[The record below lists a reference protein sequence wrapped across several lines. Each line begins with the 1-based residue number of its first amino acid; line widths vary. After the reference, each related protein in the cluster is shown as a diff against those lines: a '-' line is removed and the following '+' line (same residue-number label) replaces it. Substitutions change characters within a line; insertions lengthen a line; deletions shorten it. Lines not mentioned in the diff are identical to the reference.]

1 LSIIVCRKKF
11 KHIIFY
17 TAISEGYSIKTI
29 EERCKEAGLNHSV
42 SSVVVQA
49 WKEKL
54 VDITS
59 VLLSEATTNRRLI
72 DMDWSFGVTAASD
85 DISNVG
91 KTFLQLKLIL
101 ERDASTEGCDVIF
114 MELSLEQFYQ
124 LLASMEKCKAYIDY
138 SVE

>member
-1 LSIIVCRKKF
+1 VFFKKF

>member
-1 LSIIVCRKKF
+1 
-11 KHIIFY
+11 
-17 TAISEGYSIKTI
+17 
-29 EERCKEAGLNHSV
+29 
-42 SSVVVQA
+42 
-49 WKEKL
+49 
-54 VDITS
+54 
-59 VLLSEATTNRRLI
+59 
-72 DMDWSFGVTAASD
+72 MDWSFGVTAASD

-124 LLASMEKCKAYIDY
+124 LLASMEKSKAYIDY

>member
-1 LSIIVCRKKF
+1 MSAEKKF

>member
-114 MELSLEQFYQ
+114 MELSLEQF
-124 LLASMEKCKAYIDY
+124 
-138 SVE
+138 

>member
-11 KHIIFY
+11 KHINFY

>member
-1 LSIIVCRKKF
+1 MSIIVCRKKF